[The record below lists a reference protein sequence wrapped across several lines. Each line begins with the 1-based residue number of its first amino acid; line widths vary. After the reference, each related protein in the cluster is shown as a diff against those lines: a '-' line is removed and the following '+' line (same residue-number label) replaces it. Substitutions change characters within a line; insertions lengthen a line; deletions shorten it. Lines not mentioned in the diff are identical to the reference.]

1 MRKLTRQCQGCKK
14 PTPFCDCKCSEDL
27 FVFQNRIKLRIL
39 YGRERKK
46 HFTHDIPD
54 YCDWLEKKLSD
65 IMELQKKM
73 TNEILNIEL

>member
-14 PTPFCDCKCSEDL
+14 PTPFCDCKCSDEL
-27 FVFQNRIKLRIL
+27 IYWNRTKLRLL
-39 YGRERKK
+39 YGRETGKL
-46 HFTHDIPD
+46 FEDNIPD
-54 YCDWLEKKLSD
+54 YCDFLEKKLSD